1 MQVRFNSNK
10 SEIQVKCLYI
20 FFCFLVSYA
29 QQPVAV
35 VASVGPAATVAT
47 TSAATANSKIFN
59 KNQQIIAN
67 LYSILIATVAALKGE
82 KESKKKGK

>member
-1 MQVRFNSNK
+1 LNSNK
-10 SEIQVKCLYI
+10 SKIQVKYLYI

-29 QQPVAV
+29 QPPVAV
-35 VASVGPAATVAT
+35 VASVVPAATVAA
-47 TSAATANSKIFN
+47 TSATPANSKIFN

-67 LYSILIATVAALKGE
+67 LYSILIATVAALKEE